1 MMSTGPA
8 RSDMI
13 QSGNQTF
20 RICNGP
26 GFDIIR
32 TQIQEIDP
40 NLELAHPEH
49 APQGWAVLWNGY
61 DGLWHPVTV
70 NKSGDHRQLIMLPEI
85 LRRRDQES
93 PVNSRISAFERDVKQ
108 QELDEAAR
116 EAESDAAISEA
127 MQRVYHGLRKDV
139 GYHYGVT
146 SKQYFTFGSNHA
158 AE

>member
-1 MMSTGPA
+1 MSTGPA

-40 NLELAHPEH
+40 NLELAHPEY

-61 DGLWHPVTV
+61 DGLWHPVTI
-70 NKSGDHRQLIMLPEI
+70 NKSGDHRQLIMLP
-85 LRRRDQES
+85 DM
-93 PVNSRISAFERDVKQ
+93 KQ
-108 QELDEAAR
+108 QEIDEAAR

-146 SKQYFTFGSNHA
+146 SKQYFTFGTNHA